1 MKKKIVFLLSLLIL
15 CLYNN
20 VYAKEYKLH
29 ATRKFYDELSD
40 VSIYGEDKL
49 YLIIYYDIVFD
60 EDGYITYYKET
71 DDYGKKEKVIAS
83 EYNITKI
90 NDNERKMDYKVYDSE
105 EEKYSNYSK
114 YYIFN
119 NDSWELNENNQRK
132 TKYLLAN
139 KEIIYLKRDKVET
152 QFTYQDNQVIIYY
165 SYYDH
170 LFKFKDGYFYEYEDT
185 ALSKSDNEYSQFD
198 AFGTI
203 EKKQNKYVITYH
215 YDDMSY
221 ICEINTNYNFISWK
235 ASAFNMLFNIPTIM
249 VIPYTLGFGNGSE
262 FQEGVDYSG
271 ETKEVKKND
280 ETLDVV
286 KPVILHSSIII
297 IIVVVFIII
306 LLMLFI
312 FLFFKKRKR

>member
-185 ALSKSDNEYSQFD
+185 ALSKSDNEYSQYD
-198 AFGTI
+198 AFGII
-203 EKKQNKYVITYH
+203 EKNKENIIVKYH
-215 YDDMSY
+215 YDTASY
-221 ICEINTNYNFISWK
+221 EYEINTNYNFMSWK
-235 ASAFNMLFNIPTIM
+235 ASSFNMLVFIPDCII
-249 VIPYTLGFGNGSE
+249 IPYAMGFGNGFE

-297 IIVVVFIII
+297 IVVVFIII

>member
-1 MKKKIVFLLSLLIL
+1 MKKKIVFFLSLLL
-15 CLYNN
+15 CFCNS
-20 VYAKEYKLH
+20 VYAKEYNLQLTKKNYN
-29 ATRKFYDELSD
+29 AYYEGSELGEKNL
-40 VSIYGEDKL
+40 VSIEKYNFKFDK
-49 YLIIYYDIVFD
+49 
-60 EDGYITYYKET
+60 EGYIIFYSKTTTFIDEQERL
-71 DDYGKKEKVIAS
+71 DI
-83 EYNITKI
+83 EYSSTKI
-90 NDNERKMDYKVYDSE
+90 NENERKMDYKIYRTSTNEYSYYSE
-105 EEKYSNYSK
+105 IYKYSNNKWCINDSDL
-114 YYIFN
+114 YYTIFN
-119 NDSWELNENNQRK
+119 LNKN
-132 TKYLLAN
+132 
-139 KEIIYLKRDKVET
+139 EILYSEDNKVET

-165 SYYDH
+165 SDSDY
-170 LFKFKDGYFYEYEDT
+170 LFKLKNGYFYEYENT